1 MTCYTRN
8 FITLEFYYIL
18 YNYVNKGA
26 MYPVRL
32 ILVCIGVNGLNLTI
46 ILFQGKG
53 NMQNT
58 QPPKFNR

>member
-8 FITLEFYYIL
+8 FIILEFYYIL

-32 ILVCIGVNGLNLTI
+32 ILVGIGVNGLNLTI

-58 QPPKFNR
+58 QPPKFNP